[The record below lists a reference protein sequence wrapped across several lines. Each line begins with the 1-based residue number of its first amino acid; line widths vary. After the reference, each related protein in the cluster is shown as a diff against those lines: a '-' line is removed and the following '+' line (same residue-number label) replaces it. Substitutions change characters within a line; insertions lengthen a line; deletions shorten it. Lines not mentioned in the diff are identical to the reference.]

1 MNIVPSTPITIIAA
15 GQPQGVLFI
24 KIFGWSLFSID
35 FSLLILLPSPILIK
49 PSAEKLLKFNVYF
62 KGASSLAASIISY
75 MNINIKRIYDESSAD
90 DGFRVLV
97 DRLWP
102 RGISK
107 QRAKL
112 DLWLKDVAPST
123 ELRQWF
129 SHDPAKFKE
138 FSGRYQLE
146 LDNNPSLV
154 ELKDIVKKHGK
165 VTLLYGAKDPKL
177 NQAAVLKDYLDK

>member
-1 MNIVPSTPITIIAA
+1 
-15 GQPQGVLFI
+15 
-24 KIFGWSLFSID
+24 
-35 FSLLILLPSPILIK
+35 
-49 PSAEKLLKFNVYF
+49 
-62 KGASSLAASIISY
+62 
-75 MNINIKRIYDESSAD
+75 MNINIKRIYDESSTD

-129 SHDPAKFKE
+129 AHEPAKFKE
-138 FSGRYQLE
+138 FSARYQTE
-146 LDNNPSLV
+146 LDKNLALA

-165 VTLLYGAKDPKL
+165 VTLLYSAKDPKL